1 MKISQQEFKK
11 VYFSSLQEI
20 LKIRPI
26 DQHLKDMLAI
36 YDYGYKDYDLINYL
50 EKSWFRAWQVYN
62 LLPDPNRQHE
72 IKILDLG
79 GFFGNFSFC
88 FQKLGYKTTI
98 TDVYDYYQGVFDNLK
113 NFLQGQGIK
122 IMNRDFTALIPIEEL
137 SEKYDVILCLAVLE
151 HLAHSPAALLYNI
164 KNSLKEDGSLILEVS
179 NITYWYKRLQLLQGG
194 SILPSVESIYKS
206 KEPFIGHHHEYTK
219 GEIEK
224 LATLSGFEIEKM
236 IFYNYSVNPLF
247 FVIHPIFMP
256 AYLFKSC
263 KEIILAK
270 LKIKPIKNKAK

>member
-1 MKISQQEFKK
+1 MITDTNF
-11 VYFSSLQEI
+11 
-20 LKIRPI
+20 
-26 DQHLKDMLAI
+26 
-36 YDYGYKDYDLINYL
+36 INYL

-151 HLAHSPAALLYNI
+151 HLADSPKALMNNI
-164 KNSLKEDGSLILEVS
+164 KQSLKEGGEVILEIP
-179 NITYWYKRLQLLQGG
+179 NIAYWPNRIKLMAGQ
-194 SILPSVESIYKS
+194 SILSPIRDIYQS
-206 KEPFIGHHHEYTK
+206 EPPFTGHHHEYAAN
-219 GEIEK
+219 EIRDLASLSNFK
-224 LATLSGFEIEKM
+224 LEKM
-236 IFYNYSVNPLF
+236 VFYNYSVSSIIYKLLYFPADLF
-247 FVIHPIFMP
+247 N
-256 AYLFKSC
+256 SC
-263 KEIILAK
+263 KEVILAK
-270 LKIKPIKNKAK
+270 LNIVRWGYCNNRNFYYNFKLLLLLILIF